1 MAALFRMPEVAAG
14 TTEALLS
21 EWLVAEN
28 TEFSEGDA
36 LATVE
41 TDKAMVDIEAQTSG
55 IILRY
60 LAEVGERV
68 EVGVGIA
75 VIAEAGESVPDINA
89 AMAELGIGDTTGPTE
104 TPATAPTAESV
115 TNATSSVPTTA
126 PQRRFVTPVARR
138 LATERNLDLAA
149 ITGTGPH
156 GRIVKRDVVSLLNTP
171 APPAPAAP
179 QPDAAPAPTA
189 DSATLGYI
197 EQPHTR
203 IRKAI
208 AARLT
213 ESKNV
218 APHFYLRGSAKVD
231 ALLALRATINEAATT
246 KVSVNDL
253 VVKAAARAHV
263 QIPARHH
270 QEPHEDPAV
279 T

>member
-89 AMAELGIGDTTGPTE
+89 AMAELGVGDTTGPTE

-156 GRIVKRDVVSLLNTP
+156 GRIVKTRRREP
-171 APPAPAAP
+171 AQHSCAAGTGG
-179 QPDAAPAPTA
+179 AATGRGPRAHRRFGHP
-189 DSATLGYI
+189 
-197 EQPHTR
+197 
-203 IRKAI
+203 
-208 AARLT
+208 RL
-213 ESKNV
+213 
-218 APHFYLRGSAKVD
+218 H
-231 ALLALRATINEAATT
+231 RAT
-246 KVSVNDL
+246 
-253 VVKAAARAHV
+253 AH
-263 QIPARHH
+263 A
-270 QEPHEDPAV
+270 D